1 MCTKHE
7 LKHELASI
15 EAKQV
20 LKKDERPCARR
31 TERYPLDI
39 VT

>member
-20 LKKDERPCARR
+20 LQKGQSDQIQGGQKGVHW
-31 TERYPLDI
+31 I
-39 VT
+39 